1 MPFMCS
7 FFSMGLMLCSELFDD
22 FGPLPDICVLI
33 KMADDDVCLNHIP
46 DDEWYAWWMLS
57 VC

>member
-1 MPFMCS
+1 MMHAIYVF

-46 DDEWYAWWMLS
+46 DDE
-57 VC
+57 